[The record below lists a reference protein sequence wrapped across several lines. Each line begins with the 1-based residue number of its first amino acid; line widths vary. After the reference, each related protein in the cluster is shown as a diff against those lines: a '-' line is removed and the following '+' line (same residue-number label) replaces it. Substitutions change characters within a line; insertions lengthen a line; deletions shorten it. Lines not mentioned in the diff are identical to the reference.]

1 MPTAYKALISAA
13 LTVTMQGQALLNTLT
28 GIPAQAAGQTVAQ
41 YMAAEGIAQTAT
53 LSNGA
58 TIAYDVLASGSQA
71 TAAVSSGTT
80 AAQAAAAWS
89 GASSATGAA
98 SQVAVESIAPKVAM
112 QQAAGSSV
120 TVAGLLTMS
129 LPAWTAAVAPLL
141 GVGLGYGL
149 YETNPEFWEKVSR
162 KLLPFAYEDSSA
174 MPAYVDEDGQVYIDK
189 DAADALK
196 ELFEEEGVGGD
207 TESSPSQEQK
217 TYYGSSWENVT
228 LTTSGTAY
236 GEPSY
241 GTVNRLG
248 QVTSGSAVCV
258 QANPGGSS
266 IILWYSKT
274 PFTITYSNV
283 DKTTGVI
290 TPVATKSSTA
300 STIGR
305 TGETIYY
312 AQDGFPST
320 WGNNDIQ
327 VPSTSSVPTFDTSTI
342 GDIVLN
348 GSESGGEYP
357 EGTER
362 WGGDIVD
369 FDNLP
374 ISEVISNPTD
384 TAPRKSV
391 IPIQLPTNPT
401 KSNDPTEQ
409 PNPIAQTAPDVI
421 TKYIA
426 PYTAEQNPDYKAPYD
441 EERQKQIS
449 EDAPISWPVPDLT
462 PTKPIGGDPSQ
473 PLKPPVTTLPDIVPL
488 IPLSTGDSGSSPNPL
503 PDPPFSSTAGLI
515 TVYNPTATELISFAH
530 WLWVT
535 YADATIDKIW
545 NNPFDGII
553 GLHELYATPSVGSR
567 MYIRSGFLTSDTEA
581 NSVPDRYTEINCG
594 SAVIPEYYG
603 NYLDYSP
610 YSKAYIY
617 LPFIGIQEVSVDDI
631 VGHAVNITYRID
643 SYNGSCIALVTV
655 AKMGYSN
662 TIYQFNGNC
671 SVELPIA
678 GGSQASIKAGY
689 MMAAAQQQAA
699 AIAGNAAMKAGV
711 ASAIGNGVGSLLGGH
726 IGGAISG
733 AVSPIA
739 SGMATAKQQEAYANA
754 NALQS
759 VVTAKSSVQHSGS
772 FGASYGAM
780 GFKKPYI
787 IIQSPI
793 EVKVVNYNLEYGF
806 PAHKYVRVGD
816 CEGFLRV
823 REVHVESSTATDDEK
838 ALIEQMFKSGVYV

>member
-1 MPTAYKALISAA
+1 MTVAGKALISAA
-13 LTVTMQGQALLNTLT
+13 LAVSMQGQTLLNTLT

-41 YMAAEGIAQTAT
+41 YMATEGIAQTAT

-71 TAAVSSGTT
+71 AAAVSSGTT
-80 AAQAAAAWS
+80 AAEAAAAWS

-98 SQVAVESIAPKVAM
+98 SQVAVESIAPKVAIE
-112 QQAAGSSV
+112 QAASGTAV
-120 TVAGLLTMS
+120 TGGLLSMS
-129 LPAWTAAVAPLL
+129 LPAWTAAAAPLL
-141 GVGLGYGL
+141 GVAVGEGL
-149 YETNPEFWEKVSR
+149 YHLSPDFWDNLSR
-162 KLLPFAYEDSSA
+162 RLLPFAYKDSSV

-189 DAADALK
+189 EACDELK
-196 ELFEEEGVGGD
+196 RYFEETGVDPTKIVEGTRY
-207 TESSPSQEQK
+207 TEDGK
-217 TYYGSSWENVT
+217 TYNIIHAIRGQQV
-228 LTTSGTAY
+228 GTIHDGQDPIYFQNTDDAIVRY
-236 GEPSY
+236 YDEGFPYKALDISY
-241 GTVNRLG
+241 KN
-248 QVTSGSAVCV
+248 S
-258 QANPGGSS
+258 PGA
-266 IILWYSKT
+266 
-274 PFTITYSNV
+274 TYSSGFHPASIV
-283 DKTTGVI
+283 
-290 TPVATKSSTA
+290 PVSDGIRWSFETE
-300 STIGR
+300 GEDFQ
-305 TGETIYY
+305 TGEM
-312 AQDGFPST
+312 
-320 WGNNDIQ
+320 
-327 VPSTSSVPTFDTSTI
+327 
-342 GDIVLN
+342 
-348 GSESGGEYP
+348 P
-357 EGTER
+357 EGTSKWE
-362 WGGDIVD
+362 GTQIDY
-369 FDNLP
+369 DNLP
-374 ISEVISNPTD
+374 TSEVIGNPTD
-384 TAPRKSV
+384 TAPRKTV
-391 IPIQLPTNPT
+391 IPVQLPTDPKKSNNPT
-401 KSNDPTEQ
+401 EN
-409 PNPIAQTAPDVI
+409 PNPIAQTSPDVI
-421 TKYIA
+421 SKYIS
-426 PYTAEQNPDYKAPYD
+426 PYTQPQQNPDYKAPYD
-441 EERQKQIS
+441 EERRIQIS

-488 IPLSTGDSGSSPNPL
+488 IPLSTGDSDSSPNPL
-503 PDPPFSSTAGLI
+503 PDPPFSGTAGLI
-515 TVYNPTATELISFAH
+515 TVYNPTASELISFAH

-631 VGHAVNITYRID
+631 VGHAVNITYRVD

-772 FGASYGAM
+772 FGSSYGAM

-793 EVKVVNYNLEYGF
+793 QVKVTNYNLEYGF
-806 PAHKYVRVGD
+806 PAHKFVRVGD

-838 ALIEQMFKSGVYV
+838 ALIEQMLKSGVYVT

>member
-1 MPTAYKALISAA
+1 MTIAGKALISAA
-13 LTVTMQGQALLNTLT
+13 LTVTMQGQALLSTLT

-58 TIAYDVLASGSQA
+58 TIAYDVLAGGSQA
-71 TAAVSSGTT
+71 TAAVSTGTT
-80 AAQAAAAWS
+80 AAEAAAAWP

-98 SQVAVESIAPKVAM
+98 SQVAVETIAPKVAIE
-112 QQAAGSSV
+112 QAASGTAV
-120 TVAGLLTMS
+120 TGGLLSMS
-129 LPAWTAAVAPLL
+129 LPAWTAAAAPLL

-174 MPAYVDEDGQVYIDK
+174 MPAYVDKDGQVYLDK
-189 DAADALK
+189 DATEALK
-196 ELFEEEGVGGD
+196 ELFEEEGVGGNTGTVPAD
-207 TESSPSQEQK
+207 NPLEVTPFDFMGSYSGYAGPVAHNITTDGLTVIRISS
-217 TYYGSSWENVT
+217 
-228 LTTSGTAY
+228 TSGTLIYLTPQGTGNTYTYDGKTVYYQRADFAFGSNPEGWFQPAIGFTGWRQY
-236 GEPSY
+236 GSISTDDNGKIAWLMRY
-241 GTVNRLG
+241 GG
-248 QVTSGSAVCV
+248 
-258 QANPGGSS
+258 
-266 IILWYSKT
+266 Y
-274 PFTITYSNV
+274 
-283 DKTTGVI
+283 
-290 TPVATKSSTA
+290 PV
-300 STIGR
+300 
-305 TGETIYY
+305 GE
-312 AQDGFPST
+312 F
-320 WGNNDIQ
+320 
-327 VPSTSSVPTFDTSTI
+327 
-342 GDIVLN
+342 
-348 GSESGGEYP
+348 P
-357 EGTER
+357 EGTEK
-362 WGGDIVD
+362 WTGDIVD
-369 FDNLP
+369 LDDLP
-374 ISEVISNPTD
+374 VSEVIGNPQD
-384 TAPRKSV
+384 TAQRKAV
-391 IPIQLPTNPT
+391 IPVQLPTDPR
-401 KSNDPTEQ
+401 KSNDPTE
-409 PNPIAQTAPDVI
+409 NPDPTAQTGPDVI
-421 TKYIA
+421 TQYIS
-426 PYTAEQNPDYKAPYD
+426 PYTAQQNPDYKAPYD
-441 EERQKQIS
+441 EQRDIQIS

-462 PTKPIGGDPSQ
+462 PMKPIGGDPSK

-488 IPLSTGDSGSSPNPL
+488 IPLSTGDSGSSPTPL
-503 PDPPFSSTAGLI
+503 PDPPFSTTTGLI
-515 TVYNPTATELISFAH
+515 TVYNPTASELISFAH

-553 GLHELYATPSVGSR
+553 GLHELYATPSVGDR
-567 MYIRSGFLTSDTEA
+567 MYIRSGFLVSDTQA

-726 IGGAISG
+726 IGSAISG

-793 EVKVVNYNLEYGF
+793 EVKVMNYNLEYGF

-838 ALIEQMFKSGVYV
+838 ALIEQMLKSGVYVT

>member
-1 MPTAYKALISAA
+1 MTVAGKALISAA

-80 AAQAAAAWS
+80 AAEAAAAWS
-89 GASSATGAA
+89 GASSTTGAA
-98 SQVAVESIAPKVAM
+98 SQVAVESIAPKVAIE
-112 QQAAGSSV
+112 QAASGTAV
-120 TVAGLLTMS
+120 TGGLLTMS

-174 MPAYVDEDGQVYIDK
+174 MPAYTDKDGQVYVDK
-189 DAADALK
+189 EAADALK
-196 ELFEEEGVGGD
+196 ELFIEEGVPIY
-207 TESSPSQEQK
+207 SEQK
-217 TYYGSSWENVT
+217 STSEFFPNGVPFGDARIT
-228 LTTSGTAY
+228 ISGTEYYDVTGRNTAIDGNTGRY
-236 GEPSY
+236 HFLNSSKSSGQSFDVVDHYYDQGTGEWRTSTQTVPLNQNFTHNNETVYFGRIGPYNGISCSPAPYAEQNSDGRAAWTIEY
-241 GTVNRLG
+241 GT
-248 QVTSGSAVCV
+248 
-258 QANPGGSS
+258 P
-266 IILWYSKT
+266 
-274 PFTITYSNV
+274 
-283 DKTTGVI
+283 
-290 TPVATKSSTA
+290 
-300 STIGR
+300 
-305 TGETIYY
+305 
-312 AQDGFPST
+312 
-320 WGNNDIQ
+320 
-327 VPSTSSVPTFDTSTI
+327 VPT
-342 GDIVLN
+342 GD
-348 GSESGGEYP
+348 YP

-362 WGGDIVD
+362 WGGNRVD

-374 ISEVISNPTD
+374 ISKVVGSPDASSTRDI
-384 TAPRKSV
+384 
-391 IPIQLPTNPT
+391 IPVQLPTDPT
-401 KSNDPTEQ
+401 KSNDPTEN
-409 PNPIAQTAPDVI
+409 PNPIAQSGPDVI
-421 TKYIA
+421 TKYIS

-462 PTKPIGGDPSQ
+462 PTKPIGGDPST
-473 PLKPPVTTLPDIVPL
+473 PTKPPVTTLPDLVPL
-488 IPLSTGDSGSSPNPL
+488 IPLSTGDSDSSPTPL
-503 PDPPFSSTAGLI
+503 PAPPFSSTAGLI
-515 TVYNPTATELISFAH
+515 TVYNPTASELISFAH

-553 GLHELYATPSVGSR
+553 SLHELYATPSIGAR
-567 MYIRSGFLTSDTEA
+567 INIRSGFLVSDTVA

-631 VGHAVNITYRID
+631 VGHAVNITYRVD
-643 SYNGSCIALVTV
+643 SYNGSCIALITV
-655 AKMGYSN
+655 AKMGYEN

-739 SGMATAKQQEAYANA
+739 SGWAQSKQQEAYANA

-793 EVKVVNYNLEYGF
+793 QVKVMNYNLEYGF

-838 ALIEQMFKSGVYV
+838 ALIEQMLKSGVYVT

>member
-1 MPTAYKALISAA
+1 MTVAGKALISAA
-13 LTVTMQGQALLNTLT
+13 LAVSMQGQTLLNTLT
-28 GIPAQAAGQTVAQ
+28 GIPAQAAGQSVAQ

-80 AAQAAAAWS
+80 AAEAAAAWT

-98 SQVAVESIAPKVAM
+98 SQVAVESIAPQVAV
-112 QQAAGSSV
+112 QQAGASSV
-120 TVAGLLTMS
+120 TVGGLLTMS

-149 YETNPEFWEKVSR
+149 YESNPQFWEKVSR
-162 KLLPFAYEDSSA
+162 KLLPFAYEGTAA
-174 MPAYVDEDGQVYIDK
+174 MPAYTDKDGQVYVDK

-196 ELFEEEGVGGD
+196 ELFDEEGIGPTSGERQAPEGETFVEPVYLHPVSVGDIIIGD
-207 TESSPSQEQK
+207 NEVLELTSTSPVYV
-217 TYYGSSWENVT
+217 TYYKDGSVFRRCFVSANPFSIHVRGSAEQSGSSRT
-228 LTTSGTAY
+228 YHGYSGYITSGI
-236 GEPSY
+236 
-241 GTVNRLG
+241 
-248 QVTSGSAVCV
+248 
-258 QANPGGSS
+258 SS
-266 IILWYSKT
+266 
-274 PFTITYSNV
+274 TITPPYAVS
-283 DKTTGVI
+283 
-290 TPVATKSSTA
+290 AEQTA
-300 STIGR
+300 DYRDVTIL
-305 TGETIYY
+305 
-312 AQDGFPST
+312 A
-320 WGNNDIQ
+320 
-327 VPSTSSVPTFDTSTI
+327 
-342 GDIVLN
+342 LN
-348 GSESGGEYP
+348 GSPTGGMYP
-357 EGTER
+357 EGTSE
-362 WGGDIVD
+362 WTGNTVD
-369 FDNLP
+369 FENLP
-374 ISEVISNPTD
+374 TSEVISNPTD
-384 TAPRKSV
+384 TAPRKTV
-391 IPIQLPTNPT
+391 IPVQMPTNPE
-401 KSNDPTEQ
+401 KSNDPAEN

-426 PYTAEQNPDYKAPYD
+426 PYTADQNPDYKAPYD
-441 EERQKQIS
+441 EERQIQLS

-462 PTKPIGGDPSQ
+462 PTKPIGGDPSR
-473 PLKPPVTTLPDIVPL
+473 PIKPPVTTLPDIVPL
-488 IPLSTGDSGSSPNPL
+488 IPLSTGDSGSSPAPL

-515 TVYNPTATELISFAH
+515 TVYNPTASELISFAH

-553 GLHELYATPSVGSR
+553 GLHELYATPSIGSR

-711 ASAIGNGVGSLLGGH
+711 ASAIGNGVGSLLSGR

-838 ALIEQMFKSGVYV
+838 ALIEQMLKSGVYVT

>member
-1 MPTAYKALISAA
+1 MSIAGKALISAA

-80 AAQAAAAWS
+80 AAEAAAAWS

-98 SQVAVESIAPKVAM
+98 SQVAVESIAPKVAIE
-112 QQAAGSSV
+112 QAASGTAV
-120 TVAGLLTMS
+120 TGGLLTMS

-141 GVGLGYGL
+141 GVALGDGL
-149 YETNPEFWEKVSR
+149 YRMNPQFWEKVSR
-162 KLLPFAYEDSSA
+162 KLLPFAYKDSSA
-174 MPAYVDEDGQVYIDK
+174 MPAYTDKDGQVYVDK

-196 ELFEEEGVGGD
+196 ELFDEEGIAPEDPTKPWVNPEGVIGTYYFNPVSAGMHPAGGGYITQIVGSPLALTFGN
-207 TESSPSQEQK
+207 TQYIVSPVQNSSATWARNEQGEYPLTLTANNPFTYQGETVYYSSPVTSPSNYFDSIPSTGTLEDALK
-217 TYYGSSWENVT
+217 TLIG
-228 LTTSGTAY
+228 
-236 GEPSY
+236 GEP
-241 GTVNRLG
+241 
-248 QVTSGSAVCV
+248 Q
-258 QANPGGSS
+258 
-266 IILWYSKT
+266 
-274 PFTITYSNV
+274 
-283 DKTTGVI
+283 
-290 TPVATKSSTA
+290 
-300 STIGR
+300 
-305 TGETIYY
+305 
-312 AQDGFPST
+312 
-320 WGNNDIQ
+320 
-327 VPSTSSVPTFDTSTI
+327 
-342 GDIVLN
+342 
-348 GSESGGEYP
+348 GGEFP
-357 EGTER
+357 EGTEEWR
-362 WGGDIVD
+362 GDRID
-369 FDNLP
+369 FPNLP
-374 ISEVISNPTD
+374 ISKVISNPTD
-384 TAPRKSV
+384 TAPRKDV
-391 IPIQLPTNPT
+391 IPVQLPTNPS
-401 KSNDPTEQ
+401 KSNDPTEN
-409 PNPIAQTAPDVI
+409 PNPIAQSGPTII
-421 TKYIA
+421 TKYIS
-426 PYTAEQNPDYKAPYD
+426 PYTQEQNPDYKAPYD
-441 EERQKQIS
+441 EERKIQIS

-488 IPLSTGDSGSSPNPL
+488 IPLSTGDSDSSPNPL

-515 TVYNPTATELISFAH
+515 TVYNPTASELISFAH

-553 GLHELYATPSVGSR
+553 GLHELYTTPSIGTR
-567 MYIRSGFLTSDTEA
+567 MNIRSGFLVSDTVA

-631 VGHAVNITYRID
+631 VGHAVNITYRVD
-643 SYNGSCIALVTV
+643 SYNGSCIAIVTV

-793 EVKVVNYNLEYGF
+793 QVKVTNYNLEYGF

-838 ALIEQMFKSGVYV
+838 ALIEQMLKSGVYVT

>member
-1 MPTAYKALISAA
+1 MTIAGKALISAA

-98 SQVAVESIAPKVAM
+98 SQVAVESIAPKVAIE
-112 QQAAGSSV
+112 QAASGTAV
-120 TVAGLLTMS
+120 TGGLLSVS
-129 LPAWTAAVAPLL
+129 LPAWTAAAAPLL
-141 GVGLGYGL
+141 GVALGYGL
-149 YETNPEFWEKVSR
+149 YETNPQFWEKVSR

-174 MPAYVDEDGQVYIDK
+174 MPAYVDNTGQIYIDK
-189 DAADALK
+189 EAVDALK
-196 ELFEEEGVGGD
+196 ELFEEEGI
-207 TESSPSQEQK
+207 
-217 TYYGSSWENVT
+217 
-228 LTTSGTAY
+228 
-236 GEPSY
+236 
-241 GTVNRLG
+241 
-248 QVTSGSAVCV
+248 
-258 QANPGGSS
+258 GGSS
-266 IILWYSKT
+266 EASYQGDTLSFGSGG
-274 PFTITYSNV
+274 FTQTSPGSQWFVTGIDYFTSNGNSSPTIFSRTNRFTYTVGTVTQTIPVTQYGGGSTYI
-283 DKTTGVI
+283 DGV
-290 TPVATKSSTA
+290 
-300 STIGR
+300 G
-305 TGETIYY
+305 TIY
-312 AQDGFPST
+312 
-320 WGNNDIQ
+320 WGQTPYDWPADQN
-327 VPSTSSVPTFDTSTI
+327 PGPTPPYSSARQAEIIYKGSHTG
-342 GDIVLN
+342 GDF
-348 GSESGGEYP
+348 P

-362 WGGDIVD
+362 WEGDNVNVD
-369 FDNLP
+369 TLP
-374 ISEVISNPTD
+374 TSEVIGDPQDSTRIPIIPVQLPTD
-384 TAPRKSV
+384 PRKSN
-391 IPIQLPTNPT
+391 NPT
-401 KSNDPTEQ
+401 ENPS
-409 PNPIAQTAPDVI
+409 PIAQTAPDVI

-426 PYTAEQNPDYKAPYD
+426 PYTSEQNPDYKAPFD

-503 PDPPFSSTAGLI
+503 PEPPFSSTAGLI
-515 TVYNPTATELISFAH
+515 TVYNPTASELISFAH

-553 GLHELYATPSVGSR
+553 GLHELYATPSIGTR
-567 MYIRSGFLTSDTEA
+567 MNIRSGFLVSDTVA

-631 VGHAVNITYRID
+631 VGHAVNITYRVD

-655 AKMGYSN
+655 AKMGYNN

-793 EVKVVNYNLEYGF
+793 QVKVVNYNLEYGF

-838 ALIEQMFKSGVYV
+838 ALIEQMLKSGVYVT

>member
-1 MPTAYKALISAA
+1 MTIAGKALISAV

-89 GASSATGAA
+89 GATSATGAA
-98 SQVAVESIAPKVAM
+98 SQVAVESIAPKVAIE
-112 QQAAGSSV
+112 QAASGTAV
-120 TVAGLLTMS
+120 TGGLLTMS

-149 YETNPEFWEKVSR
+149 YETNPEFWDKVSR

-174 MPAYVDEDGQVYIDK
+174 MPAYVDKDGQVYIDK

-196 ELFEEEGVGGD
+196 ELFDEEGIGPSSEGTVYIDGYGDMPVLKVVENDYYIYTVDSGICFVPSSPHSDGWTIVGNTPDLRITQVRKLDGTITTYAPSSIGTQTISGDSRIAYNGNGTGIVNGPQTPADLPDYRIWKTVYGDIQWGGD
-207 TESSPSQEQK
+207 
-217 TYYGSSWENVT
+217 
-228 LTTSGTAY
+228 
-236 GEPSY
+236 
-241 GTVNRLG
+241 
-248 QVTSGSAVCV
+248 
-258 QANPGGSS
+258 
-266 IILWYSKT
+266 
-274 PFTITYSNV
+274 
-283 DKTTGVI
+283 
-290 TPVATKSSTA
+290 
-300 STIGR
+300 
-305 TGETIYY
+305 
-312 AQDGFPST
+312 
-320 WGNNDIQ
+320 
-327 VPSTSSVPTFDTSTI
+327 
-342 GDIVLN
+342 
-348 GSESGGEYP
+348 YP
-357 EGTER
+357 EGTAE
-362 WGGDIVD
+362 WNGDRID
-369 FDNLP
+369 FPALP
-374 ISEVISNPTD
+374 ISKVIGSPDD
-384 TAPRKSV
+384 TAPRKSI
-391 IPIQLPTNPT
+391 IPVQLPTNPE
-401 KSNDPTEQ
+401 KSNDPSEN
-409 PNPIAQTAPDVI
+409 PNPIAVSGPTII
-421 TKYIA
+421 TKYIS

-462 PTKPIGGDPSQ
+462 PTKPIGGDPST
-473 PLKPPVTTLPDIVPL
+473 PTKPPVTTLPDLVPL
-488 IPLSTGDSGSSPNPL
+488 IPLSTGDSDSSPTPL
-503 PDPPFSSTAGLI
+503 PAPPFSSTAGLI
-515 TVYNPTATELISFAH
+515 TVYNPTASELISFAH

-553 GLHELYATPSVGSR
+553 SLHELYATPSVGAR
-567 MYIRSGFLTSDTEA
+567 INIRSGFLVSDTVA

-631 VGHAVNITYRID
+631 VGHAVNITYRVD
-643 SYNGSCIALVTV
+643 SYNGSCIALITV
-655 AKMGYSN
+655 AKMGYEN

-711 ASAIGNGVGSLLGGH
+711 ASAIGNGVGSLLGGR

-793 EVKVVNYNLEYGF
+793 EVKVMNYNLEYGF

-838 ALIEQMFKSGVYV
+838 ALIEQMLKSGVYV

>member
-1 MPTAYKALISAA
+1 MTIAGKALISAA
-13 LTVTMQGQALLNTLT
+13 LTVSMQGQALLNTLT
-28 GIPAQAAGQTVAQ
+28 SIPAQAAGQTVAQ

-58 TIAYDVLASGSQA
+58 TIAYDVLAGGSQA

-98 SQVAVESIAPKVAM
+98 SQVAVESIAPQVAM
-112 QQAAGSSV
+112 QQAGASSV
-120 TVAGLLTMS
+120 TVGGLLTMS

-141 GVGLGYGL
+141 GVGLGYEL
-149 YETNPEFWEKVSR
+149 YKSNPEFWEKVSR
-162 KLLPFAYEDSSA
+162 KLLPFAYTDSSA
-174 MPAYVDEDGQVYIDK
+174 MPAYVDEDGQVYVDK
-189 DAADALK
+189 DAADSLK
-196 ELFEEEGVGGD
+196 ELFDEEGISPGEIHFPDDGSGGAIGNFERTSIQHGGNIYNNVLASTLPNSD
-207 TESSPSQEQK
+207 IALAADHSFPYASSYTK
-217 TYYGSSWENVT
+217 N
-228 LTTSGTAY
+228 
-236 GEPSY
+236 
-241 GTVNRLG
+241 
-248 QVTSGSAVCV
+248 
-258 QANPGGSS
+258 
-266 IILWYSKT
+266 
-274 PFTITYSNV
+274 
-283 DKTTGVI
+283 DKTVYWNVYGWPDVI
-290 TPVATKSSTA
+290 IG
-300 STIGR
+300 STISNFDRDVAWNAVYGD
-305 TGETIYY
+305 Y
-312 AQDGFPST
+312 PSA
-320 WGNNDIQ
+320 
-327 VPSTSSVPTFDTSTI
+327 S
-342 GDIVLN
+342 L
-348 GSESGGEYP
+348 P
-357 EGTER
+357 EGTEE
-362 WGGDIVD
+362 WTGDAVD
-369 FDNLP
+369 FENLP

-391 IPIQLPTNPT
+391 IPVQMPTNPDR
-401 KSNDPTEQ
+401 SNDPAVN
-409 PNPIAQTAPDVI
+409 PNPIAQTSPNVI
-421 TKYIA
+421 SKYIA

-441 EERQKQIS
+441 EERRIQIS
-449 EDAPISWPVPDLT
+449 EDAPISWPIPDLN
-462 PTKPIGGDPSQ
+462 PAKPIGGDPSQ

-515 TVYNPTATELISFAH
+515 TVYNPTASELISFAH

-567 MYIRSGFLTSDTEA
+567 MYIRSGFLTSNTEA

-643 SYNGSCIALVTV
+643 SYNGSCVALVTV

-711 ASAIGNGVGSLLGGH
+711 ASAIGNGVGSLLSGR

-793 EVKVVNYNLEYGF
+793 EVKVMNYNLEYGF

-838 ALIEQMFKSGVYV
+838 ALIEQMLKSGVYV

>member
-1 MPTAYKALISAA
+1 MTIAGKALISAA

-58 TIAYDVLASGSQA
+58 TIAYDVLAGGSQA

-98 SQVAVESIAPKVAM
+98 SQVAVESIAPQVAM

-120 TVAGLLTMS
+120 TVGGLLTMS

-141 GVGLGYGL
+141 GVAIGDGL
-149 YETNPEFWEKVSR
+149 YNLNPNFWERVSR
-162 KLLPFAYEDSSA
+162 KLLPFAYKDSSA
-174 MPAYVDEDGQVYIDK
+174 MPAYVDKDGQVYVDK

-196 ELFEEEGVGGD
+196 EVVDDIKPEEYDVEGIEVPGG
-207 TESSPSQEQK
+207 
-217 TYYGSSWENVT
+217 
-228 LTTSGTAY
+228 GTI
-236 GEPSY
+236 Y
-241 GTVNRLG
+241 GTIF
-248 QVTSGSAVCV
+248 SAPHVHNGETYGRGATFFGWV
-258 QANPGGSS
+258 RSYKGIAFSLSNFPGASYDS
-266 IILWYSKT
+266 RNNFYYTEYPYPAHLTDPTFY
-274 PFTITYSNV
+274 
-283 DKTTGVI
+283 TTGDLYKAI
-290 TPVATKSSTA
+290 ATILGTVEP
-300 STIGR
+300 I
-305 TGETIYY
+305 
-312 AQDGFPST
+312 
-320 WGNNDIQ
+320 
-327 VPSTSSVPTFDTSTI
+327 
-342 GDIVLN
+342 
-348 GSESGGEYP
+348 EYP
-357 EGTER
+357 EGTSE
-362 WGGDIVD
+362 WTGDRID
-369 FDNLP
+369 YPNLP
-374 ISEVISNPTD
+374 ISEIISNPTD
-384 TAPRKSV
+384 AAPRKNV
-391 IPIQLPTNPT
+391 IPVQLPTNPR
-401 KSNDPTEQ
+401 KSNNPAEQ
-409 PNPIAQTAPDVI
+409 PNPTAQSGPEVI

-441 EERQKQIS
+441 EERRIQIS

-462 PTKPIGGDPSQ
+462 PTKPIGGNPSD

-488 IPLSTGDSGSSPNPL
+488 IPLSTGDSDSSPTPL

-515 TVYNPTATELISFAH
+515 TVYNPTASELISFAH

-553 GLHELYATPSVGSR
+553 GLHELYATPSIGQR
-567 MYIRSGFLTSDTEA
+567 MYIRSGFLASNTEA

-631 VGHAVNITYRID
+631 VGHAVNITYRVD

-699 AIAGNAAMKAGV
+699 AIAGNAAIKAGV
-711 ASAIGNGVGSLLGGH
+711 ASAIGNGVGSLLGGR

-793 EVKVVNYNLEYGF
+793 QVKVVNYNLEYGF

-838 ALIEQMFKSGVYV
+838 ALIEQMLKSGVYV

>member
-1 MPTAYKALISAA
+1 MTVAGKALISAA
-13 LTVTMQGQALLNTLT
+13 LAVSMQGQTLLNTLT
-28 GIPAQAAGQTVAQ
+28 GIPAQAAGQTVAE

-80 AAQAAAAWS
+80 AAEAAAAWS
-89 GASSATGAA
+89 GASTATGAA
-98 SQVAVESIAPKVAM
+98 SQVAVESIAPQVAM
-112 QQAAGSSV
+112 QQAGAGSV
-120 TVAGLLTMS
+120 TVGGLLTMS

-149 YETNPEFWEKVSR
+149 YETNPQFWEKVSR
-162 KLLPFAYEDSSA
+162 KLLPFAYEGTAA
-174 MPAYVDEDGQVYIDK
+174 MPAYTDEDGQVYVDK

-196 ELFEEEGVGGD
+196 ELFEEEGIGPTSGERQPPEGETFNEPVYLHPISVGDVIIGD
-207 TESSPSQEQK
+207 KTVAELSSTS
-217 TYYGSSWENVT
+217 TVYVVYYKIGYQFSRYFVSTDPFTIRVSGENTQNSSSRSYHGYSGY
-228 LTTSGTAY
+228 TTSGYT
-236 GEPSY
+236 S
-241 GTVNRLG
+241 GTVPPRA
-248 QVTSGSAVCV
+248 VSAE
-258 QANPGGSS
+258 QDIDERDAS
-266 IILWYSKT
+266 IL
-274 PFTITYSNV
+274 
-283 DKTTGVI
+283 
-290 TPVATKSSTA
+290 A
-300 STIGR
+300 
-305 TGETIYY
+305 
-312 AQDGFPST
+312 
-320 WGNNDIQ
+320 
-327 VPSTSSVPTFDTSTI
+327 
-342 GDIVLN
+342 LN
-348 GSESGGEYP
+348 GSPSGGEFP
-357 EGTER
+357 EGTEEWR
-362 WGGDIVD
+362 GDRVD

-384 TAPRKSV
+384 TAPRKGV
-391 IPIQLPTNPT
+391 IPIQLPTDPR
-401 KSNDPTEQ
+401 KSNDPTEN

-421 TKYIA
+421 SKYVS
-426 PYTAEQNPDYKAPYD
+426 PYTAEQNPDYRAPYD
-441 EERQKQIS
+441 EERQIQIS
-449 EDAPISWPVPDLT
+449 EDAPISWPIPDLT

-488 IPLSTGDSGSSPNPL
+488 IPLSTGDSGSSPSPL
-503 PDPPFSSTAGLI
+503 PEPPFSSTAGLI
-515 TVYNPTATELISFAH
+515 TVYNPTASELISFAH

-553 GLHELYATPSVGSR
+553 GLHELYATPSIGTR
-567 MYIRSGFLTSDTEA
+567 MNIRSGFLVSDTVA

-631 VGHAVNITYRID
+631 VGHAVNITYRVD

-655 AKMGYSN
+655 AKMGYNN

-793 EVKVVNYNLEYGF
+793 QVKVMNYNLEYGF

-838 ALIEQMFKSGVYV
+838 ALIEQMLKSGVYVT

>member
-1 MPTAYKALISAA
+1 MPIAYKALVSAA
-13 LTVTMQGQALLNTLT
+13 LTVTMQGQALLNTLS

-98 SQVAVESIAPKVAM
+98 SQVAVESIAPQVAM

-120 TVAGLLTMS
+120 TIGGLLTMS

-189 DAADALK
+189 DAADAFK
-196 ELFEEEGVGGD
+196 ELLDEEGVGPGAVHFPD
-207 TESSPSQEQK
+207 D
-217 TYYGSSWENVT
+217 GSGGATGSMV
-228 LTTSGTAY
+228 
-236 GEPSY
+236 SY
-241 GTVNRLG
+241 TGRI
-248 QVTSGSAVCV
+248 GSATYNGVL
-258 QANPGGSS
+258 AARLPGNWIAVASTTQQGYLIS
-266 IILWYSKT
+266 YTKNNKT
-274 PFTITYSNV
+274 VYWNAFLQP
-283 DKTTGVI
+283 D
-290 TPVATKSSTA
+290 TPVYDEIS
-300 STIGR
+300 
-305 TGETIYY
+305 
-312 AQDGFPST
+312 
-320 WGNNDIQ
+320 N
-327 VPSTSSVPTFDTSTI
+327 FDADVAWNAVY
-342 GDIVLN
+342 GDYPH
-348 GSESGGEYP
+348 GYFP
-357 EGTER
+357 EGTEE
-362 WGGDIVD
+362 WTGDRID
-369 FDNLP
+369 YPNLP

-384 TAPRKSV
+384 TAPRKNV
-391 IPIQLPTNPT
+391 IPIQLPTDPR
-401 KSNDPTEQ
+401 KSNDPAEH
-409 PNPIAQTAPDVI
+409 PNPIAQSGPDVI
-421 TKYIA
+421 TKYIS

-449 EDAPISWPVPDLT
+449 EDAPISWPVPDLA
-462 PTKPIGGDPSQ
+462 PTKPIGGDPST
-473 PLKPPVTTLPDIVPL
+473 PTKPPVTTLPDLVPL
-488 IPLSTGDSGSSPNPL
+488 IPLSTGDSDSSPTPL
-503 PDPPFSSTAGLI
+503 PDPPFSSTDGLI
-515 TVYNPTATELISFAH
+515 TVYNPTASELISFAH

-553 GLHELYATPSVGSR
+553 SLHELYATPSIGAR
-567 MYIRSGFLTSDTEA
+567 INIRSGFLVSDTVA

-631 VGHAVNITYRID
+631 VGHAVNITYRVD
-643 SYNGSCIALVTV
+643 SYNGSCIALITV
-655 AKMGYSN
+655 AKMGYEN

-739 SGMATAKQQEAYANA
+739 SGMAQAKQQEAYANA

-793 EVKVVNYNLEYGF
+793 QVKVMNYNLEYGF

-838 ALIEQMFKSGVYV
+838 ALIEQMLKSGVYV

>member
-1 MPTAYKALISAA
+1 MTIAGKALISAA

-58 TIAYDVLASGSQA
+58 TIAYDVLAGGSQA

-89 GASSATGAA
+89 GATSATGAA
-98 SQVAVESIAPKVAM
+98 SQVAVESIAPKVAV
-112 QQAAGSSV
+112 QQAGASSL
-120 TVAGLLTMS
+120 TVGGLLTMS

-141 GVGLGYGL
+141 GVALGDGL
-149 YETNPEFWEKVSR
+149 YRMNPQFWEKVSR
-162 KLLPFAYEDSSA
+162 KLLPFAYKDSSA
-174 MPAYVDEDGQVYIDK
+174 MPAYTDKDGQVYVDK
-189 DAADALK
+189 DAAEALK
-196 ELFEEEGVGGD
+196 ELFQEEGVDPSAAFNYDTYPDGTSIAHVTQGQTIGSYKNGPVVTPIIASQTGDLIVTQDTGGMTFHYRTGD
-207 TESSPSQEQK
+207 YTYSWGLEPISFIPVSPNIEWNPS
-217 TYYGSSWENVT
+217 
-228 LTTSGTAY
+228 
-236 GEPSY
+236 GEPEHEEHGLPDGLNKWD
-241 GTVNRLG
+241 GT
-248 QVTSGSAVCV
+248 S
-258 QANPGGSS
+258 
-266 IILWYSKT
+266 
-274 PFTITYSNV
+274 
-283 DKTTGVI
+283 
-290 TPVATKSSTA
+290 
-300 STIGR
+300 
-305 TGETIYY
+305 
-312 AQDGFPST
+312 
-320 WGNNDIQ
+320 
-327 VPSTSSVPTFDTSTI
+327 
-342 GDIVLN
+342 
-348 GSESGGEYP
+348 
-357 EGTER
+357 
-362 WGGDIVD
+362 VD

-374 ISEVISNPTD
+374 TSEIIGNSSD

-391 IPIQLPTNPT
+391 IPVQLPTNPNR
-401 KSNDPTEQ
+401 SNDPTEN
-409 PNPIAQTAPDVI
+409 PNPIAQSGPTII
-421 TKYIA
+421 TKYIS
-426 PYTAEQNPDYKAPYD
+426 PYTQEQNPDYKAPYD
-441 EERQKQIS
+441 EDRKIQIS
-449 EDAPISWPVPDLT
+449 EDAPISWPIPDLN
-462 PTKPIGGDPSQ
+462 PTKPIGGNPST
-473 PLKPPVTTLPDIVPL
+473 PTKPPVTTLPDLVPL
-488 IPLSTGDSGSSPNPL
+488 IPLSTGDSDSSPTPL
-503 PDPPFSSTAGLI
+503 PAPPFSSTAGLI
-515 TVYNPTATELISFAH
+515 TVYNPTASELISFAH

-553 GLHELYATPSVGSR
+553 SLHELYATPSIGAR
-567 MYIRSGFLTSDTEA
+567 INIRSGFLVSDTVA

-631 VGHAVNITYRID
+631 VGHAVNITYRVD
-643 SYNGSCIALVTV
+643 SYNGSCIALITV
-655 AKMGYSN
+655 AKMGYEN

-739 SGMATAKQQEAYANA
+739 SGMAQAKQQEAYANA

-793 EVKVVNYNLEYGF
+793 QVKVVNYNLEYGF

-838 ALIEQMFKSGVYV
+838 ALIEQMLKSGVYV

>member
-1 MPTAYKALISAA
+1 MTIAGKALISAA

-28 GIPAQAAGQTVAQ
+28 GIPAQAATQTVAE

-58 TIAYDVLASGSQA
+58 TIAYDVMAGGSQA
-71 TAAVSSGTT
+71 AAAVSSGTT
-80 AAQAAAAWS
+80 AAEAAAAWS

-112 QQAAGSSV
+112 QQAAGSAV
-120 TVAGLLTMS
+120 TTGGLLTMS

-149 YETNPEFWEKVSR
+149 YETNPQFWEKVSR
-162 KLLPFAYEDSSA
+162 KLLPFAWKDSTA
-174 MPAYVDEDGQVYIDK
+174 MPAYVDKDGQVYIGK

-196 ELFEEEGVGGD
+196 ELFEDEGIGGG
-207 TESSPSQEQK
+207 TEHSETSEMESYYSYDMPAIPSFGSGVRWQDEYYNYDVQSSGATLAGYK
-217 TYYGSSWENVT
+217 YFGGGVWHDIVT
-228 LTTSGTAY
+228 FF
-236 GEPSY
+236 
-241 GTVNRLG
+241 
-248 QVTSGSAVCV
+248 
-258 QANPGGSS
+258 
-266 IILWYSKT
+266 SKT
-274 PFTITYSNV
+274 PFTLTWHSWNDHY
-283 DKTTGVI
+283 DHTGIIQSVGPTSI
-290 TPVATKSSTA
+290 PRTA
-300 STIGR
+300 
-305 TGETIYY
+305 EQYHYY
-312 AQDGFPST
+312 NLSQLPDGFFPLPVVD
-320 WGNNDIQ
+320 GDRIAPGQ
-327 VPSTSSVPTFDTSTI
+327 PA
-342 GDIVLN
+342 DIVLN
-348 GSESGGEYP
+348 GTPSGGVYP

-362 WGGDIVD
+362 WGGDRVD
-369 FDNLP
+369 FDHLP
-374 ISEVISNPTD
+374 ISEIISNPTD

-391 IPIQLPTNPT
+391 IPVQLPTNPT
-401 KSNDPTEQ
+401 KSNDPSEN
-409 PNPIAQTAPDVI
+409 PNPIAQSGPTII
-421 TKYIA
+421 TKYIS
-426 PYTAEQNPDYKAPYD
+426 PYTEEQNPDYKAPYD

-488 IPLSTGDSGSSPNPL
+488 IPLSTGDSGSSPAPL

-515 TVYNPTATELISFAH
+515 TVYNPTASELISFAH

-553 GLHELYATPSVGSR
+553 GLHELYATPSIGTR
-567 MYIRSGFLTSDTEA
+567 MNIRSGFLVSDTVA

-631 VGHAVNITYRID
+631 VGHAVNITYRVD

-739 SGMATAKQQEAYANA
+739 SGKATAAQQEAYANA

-793 EVKVVNYNLEYGF
+793 EKKVVNYNLEYGF

-838 ALIEQMFKSGVYV
+838 ALIEQMLKSGVYV

>member
-1 MPTAYKALISAA
+1 MTVAGKALISAA

-98 SQVAVESIAPKVAM
+98 SQAAVESIAPQVAM

-120 TVAGLLTMS
+120 TVGGLLTMS

-162 KLLPFAYEDSSA
+162 KLLPFAYDDSSA
-174 MPAYVDEDGQVYIDK
+174 MPAYTDKDGQVYVDK

-196 ELFEEEGVGGD
+196 ELFDEEGIGTGYP
-207 TESSPSQEQK
+207 SPSEI
-217 TYYGSSWENVT
+217 E
-228 LTTSGTAY
+228 SGTY
-236 GEPSY
+236 TE
-241 GTVNRLG
+241 
-248 QVTSGSAVCV
+248 
-258 QANPGGSS
+258 GGS
-266 IILWYSKT
+266 ILTVVDSLDWADSSELARARSVGNV
-274 PFTITYSNV
+274 PGAVAWNV
-283 DKTTGVI
+283 D
-290 TPVATKSSTA
+290 
-300 STIGR
+300 
-305 TGETIYY
+305 
-312 AQDGFPST
+312 
-320 WGNNDIQ
+320 N
-327 VPSTSSVPTFDTSTI
+327 
-342 GDIVLN
+342 LN
-348 GSESGGEYP
+348 GSVSVGEVTVYQDGSARTIGKFLQTRRLSDGLHVDRNWVDGTAGYAAQGTHIDVTGRPGTYFP
-357 EGTER
+357 EGTEQWR
-362 WGGDIVD
+362 GDRVD

-374 ISEVISNPTD
+374 ISEIISNPTD
-384 TAPRKSV
+384 TAPRKGV
-391 IPIQLPTNPT
+391 IPIQLPTDPR
-401 KSNDPTEQ
+401 KSNDPTEN
-409 PNPIAQTAPDVI
+409 PNPIAQSGPDVI

-426 PYTAEQNPDYKAPYD
+426 PYTTEQNPDYKAPYD

-449 EDAPISWPVPDLT
+449 EDAPIIWPVPDLT
-462 PTKPIGGDPSQ
+462 PTKPIGGNPSQ

-488 IPLSTGDSGSSPNPL
+488 IPLSTGDSGSSPAPI

-553 GLHELYATPSVGSR
+553 GLHELYATPSIGTR
-567 MYIRSGFLTSDTEA
+567 MNIRSGFLVSDTVA

-631 VGHAVNITYRID
+631 VGHAVNITYRVD

-655 AKMGYSN
+655 AKKGYSN

-793 EVKVVNYNLEYGF
+793 QVKVVNYNLEYGF

-838 ALIEQMFKSGVYV
+838 ALIEQMLKSGVYV

>member
-1 MPTAYKALISAA
+1 MTVAGKALISAA
-13 LTVTMQGQALLNTLT
+13 LTVAMQGQSLVTTLS

-58 TIAYDVLASGSQA
+58 TIAYDVLASGSQT
-71 TAAVSSGTT
+71 TAAVTSGTT
-80 AAQAAAAWS
+80 AAEAAAAWS
-89 GASSATGAA
+89 GATTATGAA
-98 SQVAVESIAPKVAM
+98 GQAAVESIAPKVAIE
-112 QQAAGSSV
+112 QAASGTAV
-120 TVAGLLTMS
+120 TGGLLSMS

-141 GVGLGYGL
+141 GVAVGEGL
-149 YETNPEFWEKVSR
+149 YHLSPDFWDNLSR
-162 KLLPFAYEDSSA
+162 RLLPFAYKDSSV
-174 MPAYVDEDGQVYIDK
+174 MPAYVDEDGQVYVDK
-189 DAADALK
+189 EACDELK
-196 ELFEEEGVGGD
+196 RYFEETGVDPTKIIEGTRYTVGD
-207 TESSPSQEQK
+207 N
-217 TYYGSSWENVT
+217 TYNILHVIRGQQI
-228 LTTSGTAY
+228 GTIEDGRTPIYFQHTDDAIV
-236 GEPSY
+236 SY
-241 GTVNRLG
+241 YDEG
-248 QVTSGSAVCV
+248 QPYKA
-258 QANPGGSS
+258 
-266 IILWYSKT
+266 LD
-274 PFTITYSNV
+274 ITYKNS
-283 DKTTGVI
+283 
-290 TPVATKSSTA
+290 P
-300 STIGR
+300 
-305 TGETIYY
+305 
-312 AQDGFPST
+312 
-320 WGNNDIQ
+320 GN
-327 VPSTSSVPTFDTSTI
+327 TY
-342 GDIVLN
+342 
-348 GSESGGEYP
+348 SGGFHPVSIVPVSDGVRWSFET
-357 EGTER
+357 EGEDFETGNLPDGTSK
-362 WGGDIVD
+362 WNGTQVD
-369 FDNLP
+369 YDNLP
-374 ISEVISNPTD
+374 TSEVIADPTD
-384 TAPRKSV
+384 TAPRKTV
-391 IPIQLPTNPT
+391 IPVQLPTDPK
-401 KSNDPTEQ
+401 KSNDPTEN

-421 TKYIA
+421 SKYIS
-426 PYTAEQNPDYKAPYD
+426 PYTQTQQNPDYKAPYD
-441 EERQKQIS
+441 EERRIQIS

-488 IPLSTGDSGSSPNPL
+488 IPLSTGDSGSSPAPI

-515 TVYNPTATELISFAH
+515 TVYNPTASELISFAH

-631 VGHAVNITYRID
+631 VGHAVNITYRVD

-726 IGGAISG
+726 VGGAISG

-739 SGMATAKQQEAYANA
+739 SGMAQAKQQEAYANA

-793 EVKVVNYNLEYGF
+793 QVKVVNYNLEYGF

-838 ALIEQMFKSGVYV
+838 ALIEQMLKSGVYVT

>member
-1 MPTAYKALISAA
+1 MTIAGKALISAA

-80 AAQAAAAWS
+80 AAEAAAAWS

-98 SQVAVESIAPKVAM
+98 SQVAVESIAPQVAM

-120 TVAGLLTMS
+120 TVGGLLTMS

-141 GVGLGYGL
+141 GVALGDGL
-149 YETNPEFWEKVSR
+149 YRMNPDFWEKVSR
-162 KLLPFAYEDSSA
+162 KLLPFAYKDSSA
-174 MPAYVDEDGQVYIDK
+174 MSAYTDKDGQVYVDK
-189 DAADALK
+189 EAADALK
-196 ELFEEEGVGGD
+196 ELFEDEGVDPSAAFDYDTYSDGTTIAHVTQGQIIGTYKNGHEINPIRTDDTGDIIVTQGAGGMSFNSRSGSSGYSWGM
-207 TESSPSQEQK
+207 EPVSFIPISPSVNWNPPGDP
-217 TYYGSSWENVT
+217 TP
-228 LTTSGTAY
+228 
-236 GEPSY
+236 GEHGLPD
-241 GTVNRLG
+241 G
-248 QVTSGSAVCV
+248 
-258 QANPGGSS
+258 
-266 IILWYSKT
+266 I
-274 PFTITYSNV
+274 
-283 DKTTGVI
+283 DK
-290 TPVATKSSTA
+290 
-300 STIGR
+300 
-305 TGETIYY
+305 
-312 AQDGFPST
+312 
-320 WGNNDIQ
+320 W
-327 VPSTSSVPTFDTSTI
+327 
-342 GDIVLN
+342 
-348 GSESGGEYP
+348 
-357 EGTER
+357 EGTS
-362 WGGDIVD
+362 VD

-374 ISEVISNPTD
+374 ISEVVSNPTD
-384 TAPRKSV
+384 TAPRKTV
-391 IPIQLPTNPT
+391 IPVQLPTNPSR
-401 KSNDPTEQ
+401 SNDPTEN

-421 TKYIA
+421 SKYVN
-426 PYTAEQNPDYKAPYD
+426 PYTSEQNPDYKAPYD
-441 EERQKQIS
+441 EDRKIQIS

-473 PLKPPVTTLPDIVPL
+473 PIKPPVTTLPDIVPL
-488 IPLSTGDSGSSPNPL
+488 IPLSTGESDQSPNPL

-515 TVYNPTATELISFAH
+515 TVYNPTASELISFAH

-553 GLHELYATPSVGSR
+553 GLHELYAMPSIGTR
-567 MYIRSGFLTSDTEA
+567 MNIRSGFLVSDTVA

-631 VGHAVNITYRID
+631 VGHAVNITYRVD

-733 AVSPIA
+733 AVSPVA

-772 FGASYGAM
+772 FGSSYGAM

-793 EVKVVNYNLEYGF
+793 QVKVVNYNLEYGF

-838 ALIEQMFKSGVYV
+838 ALIEQMLKSGVYVT

>member
-1 MPTAYKALISAA
+1 MTAAYKALISAA

-80 AAQAAAAWS
+80 AAQAAAAWT

-98 SQVAVESIAPKVAM
+98 SQVAVESIAPKVAIE
-112 QQAAGSSV
+112 QAASGTAV
-120 TVAGLLTMS
+120 TGGLLTMS

-149 YETNPEFWEKVSR
+149 YESNPEFWEKVSR

-174 MPAYVDEDGQVYIDK
+174 MPAYTDKDGQVYVDK

-196 ELFEEEGVGGD
+196 ELFDEEGIGSGEKESHWEGKTVPYVDVAELHIETYKGSEIGIIGNFSGPGYTIVGYPESVGVVNDSPFQLTKTTYNKQTHETATQVIQSYPITGSNYHRAD
-207 TESSPSQEQK
+207 TG
-217 TYYGSSWENVT
+217 YARNWFGWDCT
-228 LTTSGTAY
+228 LPTTS
-236 GEPSY
+236 SY
-241 GTVNRLG
+241 D
-248 QVTSGSAVCV
+248 
-258 QANPGGSS
+258 
-266 IILWYSKT
+266 W
-274 PFTITYSNV
+274 
-283 DKTTGVI
+283 
-290 TPVATKSSTA
+290 
-300 STIGR
+300 
-305 TGETIYY
+305 
-312 AQDGFPST
+312 
-320 WGNNDIQ
+320 
-327 VPSTSSVPTFDTSTI
+327 
-342 GDIVLN
+342 
-348 GSESGGEYP
+348 SESAEIIFEGTHTGGEMP
-357 EGTER
+357 EGTEYWR
-362 WGGDIVD
+362 GDRID

-374 ISEVISNPTD
+374 ISKVVADPNASNTRD
-384 TAPRKSV
+384 I
-391 IPIQLPTNPT
+391 IPVQLPTDPR
-401 KSNDPTEQ
+401 KSNDPTEN
-409 PNPIAQTAPDVI
+409 PNPIAVSGPTII
-421 TKYIA
+421 TKYIS

-441 EERQKQIS
+441 EERQIQIS

-488 IPLSTGDSGSSPNPL
+488 IPLSTGDSGSSPNPI

-567 MYIRSGFLTSDTEA
+567 MYIRSGFLTSNTEA

-662 TIYQFNGNC
+662 TVYQFNGNC

-793 EVKVVNYNLEYGF
+793 EVKVMNYNLEYGF

-838 ALIEQMFKSGVYV
+838 ALIEQMLKSGVYVT

>member
-1 MPTAYKALISAA
+1 MTIAGKVLISAA

-112 QQAAGSSV
+112 QQAAGSAV
-120 TVAGLLTMS
+120 TTGGLLTMS

-162 KLLPFAYEDSSA
+162 KLLPFAWEDSTA
-174 MPAYVDEDGQVYIDK
+174 MPAYVDENGQVYVGK

-196 ELFEEEGVGGD
+196 ELFIDEGVIDSGEMEP
-207 TESSPSQEQK
+207 TPAMESYYDKALYNVPE
-217 TYYGSSWENVT
+217 YGS
-228 LTTSGTAY
+228 TADY
-236 GEPSY
+236 STPNYNYHYSAP
-241 GTVNRLG
+241 
-248 QVTSGSAVCV
+248 GSKLVSFFRSIHQSKSV
-258 QANPGGSS
+258 MFLSKNP
-266 IILWYSKT
+266 
-274 PFTITYSNV
+274 FQITYRIWNDGYDSGERTNESDV
-283 DKTTGVI
+283 GNI
-290 TPVATKSSTA
+290 
-300 STIGR
+300 IER
-305 TGETIYY
+305 TGERYY
-312 AQDGFPST
+312 YYPIDSQSESPYEPVYIDDATMAGDALQD
-320 WGNNDIQ
+320 IA
-327 VPSTSSVPTFDTSTI
+327 
-342 GDIVLN
+342 LN
-348 GSESGGEYP
+348 GNEASGEIP
-357 EGTER
+357 EGMER
-362 WGGDIVD
+362 WGGDRVD

-384 TAPRKSV
+384 TAPRKTV
-391 IPIQLPTNPT
+391 IPIQMPTNPE
-401 KSNDPTEQ
+401 KSNDPAEN
-409 PNPIAQTAPDVI
+409 PNPIAHTAPEII
-421 TKYIA
+421 TKYIS

-449 EDAPISWPVPDLT
+449 EDAPISWPVPDLA
-462 PTKPIGGDPSQ
+462 PTKPIGGNPSQ

-488 IPLSTGDSGSSPNPL
+488 IPLSTGDSGSSPTPL

-515 TVYNPTATELISFAH
+515 TVYNPTASELISFAH

-553 GLHELYATPSVGSR
+553 GLHELYATPSIGGR
-567 MYIRSGFLTSDTEA
+567 MNIRSGFLVSDTVA

-631 VGHAVNITYRID
+631 VGHAVNITYRVD

-711 ASAIGNGVGSLLGGH
+711 ASAIGNGVGSLLSGR

-793 EVKVVNYNLEYGF
+793 EKKVVNYNLEYGF

-838 ALIEQMFKSGVYV
+838 ALIEQMLKSGVYV

>member
-1 MPTAYKALISAA
+1 MTVVGKALISAA

-28 GIPAQAAGQTVAQ
+28 GIPAQAAGQSVAQ

-80 AAQAAAAWS
+80 AAEAAAAWS

-98 SQVAVESIAPKVAM
+98 SQVAVESIAPQVAM
-112 QQAAGSSV
+112 QQAGASSV
-120 TVAGLLTMS
+120 TVGGLLTMS

-141 GVGLGYGL
+141 GVALGDGL
-149 YETNPEFWEKVSR
+149 YHMNPEFWEKVSR

-174 MPAYVDEDGQVYIDK
+174 MPAYTDKDGQVYVDK

-196 ELFEEEGVGGD
+196 ELFDEEGIGGEQEATSED
-207 TESSPSQEQK
+207 FPDVSVPVTETAIYASGEHILKATGATFINNRGDIRGCSKTPGSFIYEAWSLPGPGVHQYTEPMSSTTTIDGE
-217 TYYGSSWENVT
+217 TVYYGRVGAVRDAVYSPAAVSGSID
-228 LTTSGTAY
+228 SGTA
-236 GEPSY
+236 SWIAQY
-241 GTVNRLG
+241 GT
-248 QVTSGSAVCV
+248 
-258 QANPGGSS
+258 
-266 IILWYSKT
+266 I
-274 PFTITYSNV
+274 
-283 DKTTGVI
+283 
-290 TPVATKSSTA
+290 
-300 STIGR
+300 
-305 TGETIYY
+305 
-312 AQDGFPST
+312 
-320 WGNNDIQ
+320 
-327 VPSTSSVPTFDTSTI
+327 
-342 GDIVLN
+342 
-348 GSESGGEYP
+348 SGGYYP
-357 EGTER
+357 EGTESWR
-362 WGGDIVD
+362 GDRID
-369 FDNLP
+369 YPNLP
-374 ISEVISNPTD
+374 ISEVVSNPTD
-384 TAPRKSV
+384 TAPRKAV
-391 IPIQLPTNPT
+391 IPIQLPTNPN
-401 KSNDPTEQ
+401 KSNDPAEN
-409 PNPIAQTAPDVI
+409 PNPIARSGPDVI

-441 EERQKQIS
+441 EDRKIQIS

-515 TVYNPTATELISFAH
+515 TVYNPTASELISFAH

-662 TIYQFNGNC
+662 TVYQFNGNC

-739 SGMATAKQQEAYANA
+739 SGMAQAKQQEAYANA

-793 EVKVVNYNLEYGF
+793 QVKVTNYNLEYGF

-838 ALIEQMFKSGVYV
+838 ALIEQMLKSGVYVT

>member
-1 MPTAYKALISAA
+1 MTIAGKALISAA
-13 LTVTMQGQALLNTLT
+13 LTVSMQGQALLSTLT

-58 TIAYDVLASGSQA
+58 TIAYDVLAGGSQA
-71 TAAVSSGTT
+71 TAAISSGTT
-80 AAQAAAAWS
+80 AAEAAAAWS
-89 GASSATGAA
+89 GASSAAGAA

-112 QQAAGSSV
+112 QQASGAAV
-120 TVAGLLTMS
+120 TTGGLLTMS
-129 LPAWTAAVAPLL
+129 IPAWTAAVAPLL

-174 MPAYVDEDGQVYIDK
+174 MPAYVDKDGQVYVDK

-196 ELFEEEGVGGD
+196 ELFDEEIPTTNPPKADDFDDGTYTTGGMSVADIVRTIRLAPGATYPDLTQWEDVTGGGAWIDQPYPSTTTGGPYGGIGTVVIDGQTATTTGTVIGASFGPEGAGHVTIVPNTG
-207 TESSPSQEQK
+207 T
-217 TYYGSSWENVT
+217 T
-228 LTTSGTAY
+228 LT
-236 GEPSY
+236 
-241 GTVNRLG
+241 
-248 QVTSGSAVCV
+248 
-258 QANPGGSS
+258 NP
-266 IILWYSKT
+266 
-274 PFTITYSNV
+274 NV
-283 DKTTGVI
+283 
-290 TPVATKSSTA
+290 S
-300 STIGR
+300 
-305 TGETIYY
+305 
-312 AQDGFPST
+312 
-320 WGNNDIQ
+320 
-327 VPSTSSVPTFDTSTI
+327 I
-342 GDIVLN
+342 GDDPWDP
-348 GSESGGEYP
+348 SGREYP
-357 EGTER
+357 EGTEEWR
-362 WGGDIVD
+362 GDSVN

-374 ISEVISNPTD
+374 TSEIISNTTD
-384 TAPRKSV
+384 TAPRKTI
-391 IPIQLPTNPT
+391 IPIQLPTDPR
-401 KSNDPTEQ
+401 KSNDPTEN
-409 PNPIAQTAPDVI
+409 PNPIAQSGPEVI

-426 PYTAEQNPDYKAPYD
+426 PYTADQNPDYKAPYD
-441 EERQKQIS
+441 EERKIQIS
-449 EDAPISWPVPDLT
+449 EDAPISWPIPDLT
-462 PTKPIGGDPSQ
+462 PTKPIGGNPSQ

-488 IPLSTGDSGSSPNPL
+488 IPLSTGDSGSSPNPI
-503 PDPPFSSTAGLI
+503 PDAPFSSTSGLI
-515 TVYNPTATELISFAH
+515 TVYNPTASELIAFSH

-535 YADATIDKIW
+535 YQDATIDKIW

-553 GLHELYATPSVGSR
+553 GLHELYAQPSVGAR
-567 MYIRSGFLTSDTEA
+567 MYIRSGFLVSDTEA

-655 AKMGYSN
+655 AKMGYNN

-711 ASAIGNGVGSLLGGH
+711 ASAIGNGVGSLLGGR

-793 EVKVVNYNLEYGF
+793 QVKVVNYNLEYGF

-838 ALIEQMFKSGVYV
+838 ALIEQMLKSGVYV

>member
-1 MPTAYKALISAA
+1 MTIAGKALISAA

-80 AAQAAAAWS
+80 AAEAAAAWS

-112 QQAAGSSV
+112 QQAAGSSA
-120 TVAGLLTMS
+120 TVGGLLTMS

-149 YETNPEFWEKVSR
+149 YETNPQFWEKVSR
-162 KLLPFAYEDSSA
+162 KLLPFAYDDSSA
-174 MPAYVDEDGQVYIDK
+174 MPAYVDKDGQVYIDK

-196 ELFEEEGVGGD
+196 ELFDDEGIGGN
-207 TESSPSQEQK
+207 T
-217 TYYGSSWENVT
+217 GGENP
-228 LTTSGTAY
+228 GIA
-236 GEPSY
+236 GEPSSINY
-241 GTVNRLG
+241 TLARGTPDGTLASNPTPLFTEG
-248 QVTSGSAVCV
+248 NVTYYA
-258 QANPGGSS
+258 
-266 IILWYSKT
+266 
-274 PFTITYSNV
+274 
-283 DKTTGVI
+283 KTTGTFKAFSINGQLV
-290 TPVATKSSTA
+290 TA
-300 STIGR
+300 GTNIDSYVGYEGEYYVSGRAGGGYSYTYDGR
-305 TGETIYY
+305 TVVGGTTSIGGTSLVPDNGTGWSGGTAPAGWI
-312 AQDGFPST
+312 AQYGQP
-320 WGNNDIQ
+320 I
-327 VPSTSSVPTFDTSTI
+327 
-342 GDIVLN
+342 
-348 GSESGGEYP
+348 GGEYP
-357 EGTER
+357 EGTMP
-362 WGGDIVD
+362 WGGNRVD

-374 ISEVISNPTD
+374 ISEIISNPTD

-391 IPIQLPTNPT
+391 IPIQMPTNPT
-401 KSNDPTEQ
+401 RSNDPSEN

-421 TKYIA
+421 TKYIS

-462 PTKPIGGDPSQ
+462 PTKPIGGDPST
-473 PLKPPVTTLPDIVPL
+473 PTKPPVTTLPDIVPL
-488 IPLSTGDSGSSPNPL
+488 IPLSTGDSDSSPTPL
-503 PDPPFSSTAGLI
+503 PDPPFSGSVGLI
-515 TVYNPTATELISFAH
+515 TVYNPTASELISFAH

-553 GLHELYATPSVGSR
+553 GLHELYATPSVGAR
-567 MYIRSGFLTSDTEA
+567 INIRSGFLVSDTQA
-581 NSVPDRYTEINCG
+581 NSVPNRYTEINCG

-631 VGHAVNITYRID
+631 VGHAVNITYRVD
-643 SYNGSCIALVTV
+643 SYNGSCIALITV
-655 AKMGYSN
+655 AKMGYEN

-699 AIAGNAAMKAGV
+699 AIAGSAAMKAGV
-711 ASAIGNGVGSLLGGH
+711 ASAIGNGVGSLLSGR

-793 EVKVVNYNLEYGF
+793 EVKVMNYNLEYGF

-838 ALIEQMFKSGVYV
+838 ALIEQMLKSGVYV

>member
-1 MPTAYKALISAA
+1 MTVAGKALISAA
-13 LTVTMQGQALLNTLT
+13 LAVTMQGQTLLNTLT
-28 GIPAQAAGQTVAQ
+28 GIPAQAAGQTVAE

-80 AAQAAAAWS
+80 AAEAAAAWT

-98 SQVAVESIAPKVAM
+98 SQVAVESIAPQVAM
-112 QQAAGSSV
+112 QQAGSSV
-120 TVAGLLTMS
+120 VATGGLLSMS

-141 GVGLGYGL
+141 GVAVGEGL
-149 YETNPEFWEKVSR
+149 YNLAPDFWNKVSR
-162 KLLPFAYEDSSA
+162 KLLPFCYKGTAV
-174 MPAYVDEDGQVYIDK
+174 MPSYVDEDGQVYIDK
-189 DAADALK
+189 AAADALK
-196 ELFEEEGVGGD
+196 EVFDEEGLTLPQSSSEYYPGATVPFSDGAASYTVGAHPGLVATAPD
-207 TESSPSQEQK
+207 SKFYNVAGRPYAASK
-217 TYYGSSWENVT
+217 TQQNITYQFVNPITGNVT
-228 LTTSGTAY
+228 TNTARMVQR
-236 GEPSY
+236 
-241 GTVNRLG
+241 TVHGRTFYTLP
-248 QVTSGSAVCV
+248 VTA
-258 QANPGGSS
+258 AN
-266 IILWYSKT
+266 I
-274 PFTITYSNV
+274 
-283 DKTTGVI
+283 
-290 TPVATKSSTA
+290 SSTEIPPMA
-300 STIGR
+300 SGL
-305 TGETIYY
+305 
-312 AQDGFPST
+312 PSDSEEAS
-320 WGNNDIQ
+320 G
-327 VPSTSSVPTFDTSTI
+327 
-342 GDIVLN
+342 GYIVLF
-348 GSESGGEYP
+348 GDVSGGTYP
-357 EGTER
+357 EGTSE
-362 WGGDIVD
+362 WTGDKVD
-369 FDNLP
+369 FNNLP
-374 ISEVISNPTD
+374 ISEIVSNTSD
-384 TAPRKSV
+384 TAPRKTV
-391 IPIQLPTNPT
+391 IPVQLPTNPS
-401 KSNDPTEQ
+401 KSNDPTEN
-409 PNPIAQTAPDVI
+409 PNPISQTAPDVI
-421 TKYIA
+421 SKYIA

-441 EERQKQIS
+441 EEEKIQIS
-449 EDAPISWPVPDLT
+449 EDAPISWPIPDLA

-488 IPLSTGDSGSSPNPL
+488 IPLSTGDSGSSPAPL
-503 PDPPFSSTAGLI
+503 PEPPFSSTAGLI
-515 TVYNPTATELISFAH
+515 TVYNPTASELISFAH

-553 GLHELYATPSVGSR
+553 GLHELYARPSIGAR
-567 MYIRSGFLTSDTEA
+567 MNIRSGFLVSNTVA

-631 VGHAVNITYRID
+631 VGHAVNITYRVD

-655 AKMGYSN
+655 AKMGYNN

-699 AIAGNAAMKAGV
+699 AIAGSAAMKAGV

-793 EVKVVNYNLEYGF
+793 QVKVANYNLEYGF

-838 ALIEQMFKSGVYV
+838 ALIEQMLKSGVYVT

>member
-1 MPTAYKALISAA
+1 MTVAGKALISAA
-13 LTVTMQGQALLNTLT
+13 LAVSMQGQTLLNTLT

-98 SQVAVESIAPKVAM
+98 SQVAVESIAPQVAM
-112 QQAAGSSV
+112 QQAGASSV
-120 TVAGLLTMS
+120 TVGGLLTMS

-174 MPAYVDEDGQVYIDK
+174 MPAYTDKDGQVYVDK

-196 ELFEEEGVGGD
+196 ELFQEEGVPITGD
-207 TESSPSQEQK
+207 PTEPQATSSLIEGSINVGNGRAS
-217 TYYGSSWENVT
+217 YGPAFIEG
-228 LTTSGTAY
+228 GTASATIN
-236 GEPSY
+236 GPNRMVSASASPFVGHNQQGDPLQPSPY
-241 GTVNRLG
+241 TYDGKTAYII
-248 QVTSGSAVCV
+248 SAT
-258 QANPGGSS
+258 A
-266 IILWYSKT
+266 T
-274 PFTITYSNV
+274 PFTPISPTPSTVTPTDAGPIGWSIIYG
-283 DKTTGVI
+283 DI
-290 TPVATKSSTA
+290 TPV
-300 STIGR
+300 
-305 TGETIYY
+305 
-312 AQDGFPST
+312 
-320 WGNNDIQ
+320 
-327 VPSTSSVPTFDTSTI
+327 
-342 GDIVLN
+342 
-348 GSESGGEYP
+348 GEYP
-357 EGTER
+357 EGTEK
-362 WGGDIVD
+362 WEGDTVD

-374 ISEVISNPTD
+374 TSEVVSNPTD
-384 TAPRKSV
+384 TAPRKTV
-391 IPIQLPTNPT
+391 IPIQLPTDPT
-401 KSNDPTEQ
+401 KSNDPTEN

-441 EERQKQIS
+441 EERKIQIS
-449 EDAPISWPVPDLT
+449 EDAPISWPVPDLA

-553 GLHELYATPSVGSR
+553 GLHELYATPSIGTR
-567 MYIRSGFLTSDTEA
+567 MNIRSGFLVSDTVA

-631 VGHAVNITYRID
+631 VGHAVNITYRVD

-662 TIYQFNGNC
+662 TVYQFNGNC

-733 AVSPIA
+733 AVSPVA

-793 EVKVVNYNLEYGF
+793 QVKVTNYNLEYGF

-838 ALIEQMFKSGVYV
+838 ALIEQMLKSGVYVT

>member
-1 MPTAYKALISAA
+1 MTIAGKALISAA

-98 SQVAVESIAPKVAM
+98 SQVAVESIAPKVAIE
-112 QQAAGSSV
+112 QAASGTAV
-120 TVAGLLTMS
+120 TGGLLTMS
-129 LPAWTAAVAPLL
+129 LPAWTAAAAPLL

-174 MPAYVDEDGQVYIDK
+174 MPAYVDKDGQVYIDK
-189 DAADALK
+189 DATDALK
-196 ELFEEEGVGGD
+196 ELFEEEGIGTGPVVHKYDADWAPSEGL
-207 TESSPSQEQK
+207 SS
-217 TYYGSSWENVT
+217 Y
-228 LTTSGTAY
+228 
-236 GEPSY
+236 
-241 GTVNRLG
+241 
-248 QVTSGSAVCV
+248 
-258 QANPGGSS
+258 SS
-266 IILWYSKT
+266 IIYGDTVYDEGIIVNRANPSVPDARFTTILSRTLTEVHYRWRDQVRTVSLSDSGTT
-274 PFTITYSNV
+274 PGGIFWRGVTLNNGIPLEPSQPYYSNLSNGQIATIV
-283 DKTTGVI
+283 FDGTATPTG
-290 TPVATKSSTA
+290 T
-300 STIGR
+300 
-305 TGETIYY
+305 
-312 AQDGFPST
+312 
-320 WGNNDIQ
+320 
-327 VPSTSSVPTFDTSTI
+327 
-342 GDIVLN
+342 
-348 GSESGGEYP
+348 YP
-357 EGTER
+357 EGTTE
-362 WGGDIVD
+362 WTGDRID
-369 FDNLP
+369 YPALP
-374 ISEVISNPTD
+374 ISKVIGSPDD
-384 TAPRKSV
+384 TAPRKNI
-391 IPIQLPTNPT
+391 IPVQLPTDPR
-401 KSNDPTEQ
+401 KSNDPSE
-409 PNPIAQTAPDVI
+409 NPTPTAQSGPTII
-421 TKYIA
+421 TKYIS

-449 EDAPISWPVPDLT
+449 EDAPISWPVPDIT
-462 PTKPIGGDPSQ
+462 PTKPIGGDPST
-473 PLKPPVTTLPDIVPL
+473 PTKPPVTTLPDLVPL
-488 IPLSTGDSGSSPNPL
+488 IPLSTGDSDSSPTPL
-503 PDPPFSSTAGLI
+503 PAPPFSSTAGLI
-515 TVYNPTATELISFAH
+515 TVYNPTASELISFAH

-553 GLHELYATPSVGSR
+553 SLHELYATPSVGAR
-567 MYIRSGFLTSDTEA
+567 INIRSGFLVSDTVA

-631 VGHAVNITYRID
+631 VGHAVNITYRVD
-643 SYNGSCIALVTV
+643 SYNGSCIALITV
-655 AKMGYSN
+655 AKMGYEN

-711 ASAIGNGVGSLLGGH
+711 ASAIGNGVGSLLGGR

-793 EVKVVNYNLEYGF
+793 EVKVMNYNLEYGF

-838 ALIEQMFKSGVYV
+838 ALIEQILKSGVYV

>member
-1 MPTAYKALISAA
+1 MTIAGKALISAA

-58 TIAYDVLASGSQA
+58 TIAYDVLAGGSQA
-71 TAAVSSGTT
+71 AAAVSSGTT
-80 AAQAAAAWS
+80 AAEAAAAWG
-89 GASSATGAA
+89 GATSATGAA

-112 QQAAGSSV
+112 QQAAGGAV
-120 TVAGLLTMS
+120 TTGGLLTMS

-174 MPAYVDEDGQVYIDK
+174 MPAYTDKDGQVYVDK

-196 ELFEEEGVGGD
+196 ELFDEEGIGGD
-207 TESSPSQEQK
+207 TEYDYEYPGGLTVSVPTASQV
-217 TYYGSSWENVT
+217 TYYNQLYGGDVT
-228 LTTSGTAY
+228 LTAENGHIVNWEGTPDIFSRSQSISYTLYWRDQLHTHTQTGTSVTLSDGSRAYHTSPTISPEQGQGVGIDPASLSSGNTPTGSQIADGIWLGT
-236 GEPSY
+236 
-241 GTVNRLG
+241 
-248 QVTSGSAVCV
+248 
-258 QANPGGSS
+258 
-266 IILWYSKT
+266 
-274 PFTITYSNV
+274 
-283 DKTTGVI
+283 
-290 TPVATKSSTA
+290 
-300 STIGR
+300 
-305 TGETIYY
+305 
-312 AQDGFPST
+312 
-320 WGNNDIQ
+320 
-327 VPSTSSVPTFDTSTI
+327 PT
-342 GDIVLN
+342 
-348 GSESGGEYP
+348 GGEYP
-357 EGTER
+357 VGTER
-362 WGGDIVD
+362 WGGDRVD

-374 ISEVISNPTD
+374 ISEIISNPTD
-384 TAPRKSV
+384 TAPRKAV
-391 IPIQLPTNPT
+391 IPVQMPTNPA
-401 KSNDPTEQ
+401 KSNDPAEQ
-409 PNPIAQTAPDVI
+409 PNPIARTAPDVI

-462 PTKPIGGDPSQ
+462 PTKPIGGNPSQ

-488 IPLSTGDSGSSPNPL
+488 IPLSTGDSGSSPAPL

-515 TVYNPTATELISFAH
+515 TVYNPTASELISFAH

-553 GLHELYATPSVGSR
+553 GLHELYATPSIGTR
-567 MYIRSGFLTSDTEA
+567 MNIRSGFLVSDTVA

-631 VGHAVNITYRID
+631 VGHAVNITYRVD

-793 EVKVVNYNLEYGF
+793 EKKVVNYNLEYGF

-838 ALIEQMFKSGVYV
+838 ALIEQMLKSGVYV

>member
-1 MPTAYKALISAA
+1 MSIAGKALISAA

-98 SQVAVESIAPKVAM
+98 SQVAVESIAPKVAIE
-112 QQAAGSSV
+112 QAASGTAV
-120 TVAGLLTMS
+120 TGGLLTMS

-141 GVGLGYGL
+141 GVALGDGL
-149 YETNPEFWEKVSR
+149 YRMNPEFWEKVSR

-174 MPAYVDEDGQVYIDK
+174 MPAYTDKDGQVYVDK
-189 DAADALK
+189 EAADALK
-196 ELFEEEGVGGD
+196 ELFDEEGVGGD
-207 TESSPSQEQK
+207 QEA
-217 TYYGSSWENVT
+217 
-228 LTTSGTAY
+228 TSEDFPGVSV
-236 GEPSY
+236 P
-241 GTVNRLG
+241 V
-248 QVTSGSAVCV
+248 SGSAIYSSGGHML
-258 QANPGGSS
+258 QATGATFVRVGQEMIGSFTTPGRFQYEYWNGTQVVPTSKYTAS
-266 IILWYSKT
+266 ERTIDNKTVYFGDVGASHDVIYS
-274 PFTITYSNV
+274 PGA
-283 DKTTGVI
+283 TTG
-290 TPVATKSSTA
+290 TTSDWGLA
-300 STIGR
+300 SWIAHYGTI
-305 TGETIYY
+305 
-312 AQDGFPST
+312 
-320 WGNNDIQ
+320 
-327 VPSTSSVPTFDTSTI
+327 
-342 GDIVLN
+342 
-348 GSESGGEYP
+348 SGGYYP
-357 EGTER
+357 EGTEEWR
-362 WGGDIVD
+362 GDRID
-369 FDNLP
+369 FPNLP
-374 ISEVISNPTD
+374 ISKVVSNPEASSTRD
-384 TAPRKSV
+384 I
-391 IPIQLPTNPT
+391 IPVQLPTNPN
-401 KSNDPTEQ
+401 KSNDPSEN

-421 TKYIA
+421 SRYIS
-426 PYTAEQNPDYKAPYD
+426 PYTQDQNPDYKAPYD
-441 EERQKQIS
+441 EQREIQIS

-462 PTKPIGGDPSQ
+462 PTRPIGGDPSQ

-488 IPLSTGDSGSSPNPL
+488 IPLSTGDSDSSPNPL

-515 TVYNPTATELISFAH
+515 TVYNPTASELISFAH

-553 GLHELYATPSVGSR
+553 GLHELYATPSIGTR
-567 MYIRSGFLTSDTEA
+567 MNIRSGFLVSNTVA

-631 VGHAVNITYRID
+631 VGHAVNITYRVD

-662 TIYQFNGNC
+662 TLYQFNGNC

-699 AIAGNAAMKAGV
+699 AIAGNAAIKAGV

-793 EVKVVNYNLEYGF
+793 EVKVMNYNLEYGF

-838 ALIEQMFKSGVYV
+838 ALIEQMLKSGVYV

>member
-1 MPTAYKALISAA
+1 MTVAVKALISAA
-13 LTVTMQGQALLNTLT
+13 LTITMQGQALLNTLT

-58 TIAYDVLASGSQA
+58 TIAYDVLAGGSQA

-80 AAQAAAAWS
+80 AAEAAAAWT

-98 SQVAVESIAPKVAM
+98 SQVAVESIAPKVAIE
-112 QQAAGSSV
+112 QAASGTAV
-120 TVAGLLTMS
+120 TGGLLTMS
-129 LPAWTAAVAPLL
+129 LPAWTAAVAPLF

-149 YETNPEFWEKVSR
+149 YKTNPEFWEKVSR

-174 MPAYVDEDGQVYIDK
+174 MPAYTDKDGQVYVDK
-189 DAADALK
+189 EAADALK
-196 ELFEEEGVGGD
+196 ELFDEEGVPTTDNPAGHKVISDLDTGLEQPITIGGKYMGYTTD
-207 TESSPSQEQK
+207 GVAWIKDSTDAASLKTGESASDSVPIWYASGQPISTVPTNNSYTYDGK
-217 TYYGSSWENVT
+217 TVYYGSHDIGSSSDFSGIPNAVT
-228 LTTSGTAY
+228 GTVDRGAIAWTLK
-236 GEPSY
+236 Y
-241 GTVNRLG
+241 GTRIDV
-248 QVTSGSAVCV
+248 
-258 QANPGGSS
+258 
-266 IILWYSKT
+266 
-274 PFTITYSNV
+274 
-283 DKTTGVI
+283 
-290 TPVATKSSTA
+290 
-300 STIGR
+300 
-305 TGETIYY
+305 
-312 AQDGFPST
+312 
-320 WGNNDIQ
+320 
-327 VPSTSSVPTFDTSTI
+327 
-342 GDIVLN
+342 
-348 GSESGGEYP
+348 EYP
-357 EGTER
+357 EGTEKWR
-362 WGGDIVD
+362 GDTID
-369 FDNLP
+369 YPTLP
-374 ISEVISNPTD
+374 ISKVIGSPDD
-384 TAPRKSV
+384 TAPRKSI
-391 IPIQLPTNPT
+391 IPIQLPTNPE
-401 KSNDPTEQ
+401 KSNDPTEN
-409 PNPIAQTAPDVI
+409 PNPIAQSAPDVI

-426 PYTAEQNPDYKAPYD
+426 PYTADQNPDYKAPYD

-462 PTKPIGGDPSQ
+462 PTKPIGGNPSQ

-515 TVYNPTATELISFAH
+515 TVYNPTASELISFAH

-553 GLHELYATPSVGSR
+553 GLHELYATPSVGTR
-567 MYIRSGFLTSDTEA
+567 MNIRSGFLVSDTVA

-699 AIAGNAAMKAGV
+699 AIAGNAAMKAGA

-838 ALIEQMFKSGVYV
+838 ALIEQMLKSGVYV

>member
-1 MPTAYKALISAA
+1 MTTAWKALVSAA

-80 AAQAAAAWS
+80 AAEAAAAWS

-120 TVAGLLTMS
+120 TVGGLLTMS

-141 GVGLGYGL
+141 GVGVGYGL
-149 YETNPEFWEKVSR
+149 YKTNPDFWEKVSR
-162 KLLPFAYEDSSA
+162 KLLPFAWEDSTA
-174 MPAYVDEDGQVYIDK
+174 MPAYVDKDGQVYIGK

-196 ELFEEEGVGGD
+196 ELFEDEGIID
-207 TESSPSQEQK
+207 TGEMEPTPAMESYYDKALYNVPE
-217 TYYGSSWENVT
+217 YGSEAYYSTSNYNYRYSVPGSKLISFKYLNWSLPRITFVSKSP
-228 LTTSGTAY
+228 LTGTMRTWNDHYDSGDQ
-236 GEPSY
+236 PIRSY
-241 GTVNRLG
+241 QGTI
-248 QVTSGSAVCV
+248 A
-258 QANPGGSS
+258 
-266 IILWYSKT
+266 
-274 PFTITYSNV
+274 
-283 DKTTGVI
+283 
-290 TPVATKSSTA
+290 
-300 STIGR
+300 R
-305 TGETIYY
+305 TGETFYY
-312 AQDGFPST
+312 HDTVYSENAPYAPVQIDTDTMDGRAVY
-320 WGNNDIQ
+320 DIA
-327 VPSTSSVPTFDTSTI
+327 
-342 GDIVLN
+342 LN
-348 GSESGGEYP
+348 GNEAGGELP
-357 EGTER
+357 EGMER
-362 WGGDIVD
+362 WGGDRVD

-374 ISEVISNPTD
+374 ISEIISNPSD
-384 TAPRKSV
+384 TAPRKTV
-391 IPIQLPTNPT
+391 IPIQMPTNPE
-401 KSNDPTEQ
+401 KSNDPTEN
-409 PNPIAQTAPDVI
+409 PNPIAHTSPEVI
-421 TKYIA
+421 TKYIS

-462 PTKPIGGDPSQ
+462 PTKPIGGNPSQ

-488 IPLSTGDSGSSPNPL
+488 IPLSTGDSGSSPAPI
-503 PDPPFSSTAGLI
+503 PDPPFSSTSGLI
-515 TVYNPTATELISFAH
+515 TVYNPTASELISFAH

-553 GLHELYATPSVGSR
+553 GLHELYATPSVGAR

-711 ASAIGNGVGSLLGGH
+711 ASAIGNGVGSLLGGR

-793 EVKVVNYNLEYGF
+793 EKKVVNYNLEYGF

-838 ALIEQMFKSGVYV
+838 ALIEQMLKSGVYV

>member
-1 MPTAYKALISAA
+1 MSIAGKALISAA

-80 AAQAAAAWS
+80 AAEAAAAWS

-112 QQAAGSSV
+112 QQAAGSSA
-120 TVAGLLTMS
+120 TVGGLLTMS

-174 MPAYVDEDGQVYIDK
+174 MPAYVDKDGQVYVDK

-196 ELFEEEGVGGD
+196 ELFDEEGVGPSYSTSTYESKYPGAIVYTGD
-207 TESSPSQEQK
+207 PAFESENHIVSNATGCEHYFTSGGISYGVSSSPGNL
-217 TYYGSSWENVT
+217 TYKDTN
-228 LTTSGTAY
+228 
-236 GEPSY
+236 
-241 GTVNRLG
+241 
-248 QVTSGSAVCV
+248 
-258 QANPGGSS
+258 
-266 IILWYSKT
+266 
-274 PFTITYSNV
+274 
-283 DKTTGVI
+283 KTTG
-290 TPVATKSSTA
+290 
-300 STIGR
+300 
-305 TGETIYY
+305 
-312 AQDGFPST
+312 
-320 WGNNDIQ
+320 
-327 VPSTSSVPTFDTSTI
+327 DTSQVTYPLSPI
-342 GDIVLN
+342 VIDGDTYYYRNFDITHISGNPQPSIVGSYREAIDIIYN
-348 GSESGGEYP
+348 GTSEESGSYP
-357 EGTER
+357 EGTEKWR
-362 WGGDIVD
+362 GDSID

-374 ISEVISNPTD
+374 ISEIITNPTD
-384 TAPRKSV
+384 TAPRKNI
-391 IPIQLPTNPT
+391 IPVQLPTDPE
-401 KSNDPTEQ
+401 KSNDPTEN
-409 PNPIAQTAPDVI
+409 PNPIAQSGPDVI

-449 EDAPISWPVPDLT
+449 EDAPIGWPIPEIA
-462 PTKPIGGDPSQ
+462 PTKPIGGDPST
-473 PLKPPVTTLPDIVPL
+473 PTKPPVTTLPDLVPL
-488 IPLSTGDSGSSPNPL
+488 IPLSTGDSDSSPTPL

-515 TVYNPTATELISFAH
+515 TVYNPTASELISFAH

-553 GLHELYATPSVGSR
+553 GLHELYATPSIGQKL
-567 MYIRSGFLTSDTEA
+567 YIRSGFLVSDTEA
-581 NSVPDRYTEINCG
+581 NSVPQRYTEINCG

-631 VGHAVNITYRID
+631 VGHAVNITYRVD
-643 SYNGSCIALVTV
+643 AYNGSCIALITV

-699 AIAGNAAMKAGV
+699 AIAGNAAIKAGV
-711 ASAIGNGVGSLLGGH
+711 ASAIGNGVGSLLSGR

-780 GFKKPYI
+780 GFKKPFI
-787 IIQSPI
+787 IIQSPV
-793 EVKVVNYNLEYGF
+793 EVKVTNYNLEYGF

-838 ALIEQMFKSGVYV
+838 ALIEQMLKSGVYVT

>member
-1 MPTAYKALISAA
+1 MTIAGKALISAA

-80 AAQAAAAWS
+80 AAEAAAAWS

-112 QQAAGSSV
+112 QQAAGSSA
-120 TVAGLLTMS
+120 TVGGLLTMS

-149 YETNPEFWEKVSR
+149 YETNPQFWEKVSR
-162 KLLPFAYEDSSA
+162 KLLPFAYKDSSA
-174 MPAYVDEDGQVYIDK
+174 MPAYVDEDGQVYVDK

-196 ELFEEEGVGGD
+196 ELFDEEGVGGNTGTVPQD
-207 TESSPSQEQK
+207 NPLQVSPFDFIGSYSGSGPSGNISTENLTVVSTSPR
-217 TYYGSSWENVT
+217 YGSAIY
-228 LTTSGTAY
+228 LTPDGT
-236 GEPSY
+236 
-241 GTVNRLG
+241 
-248 QVTSGSAVCV
+248 
-258 QANPGGSS
+258 GGSYTYDGKTVYYRATEFGYGSNPEAWFNPTIGYTSWRQYPS
-266 IILWYSKT
+266 IIYS
-274 PFTITYSNV
+274 
-283 DKTTGVI
+283 
-290 TPVATKSSTA
+290 SSDFGKIA
-300 STIGR
+300 WLMRYGGYPIG
-305 TGETIYY
+305 E
-312 AQDGFPST
+312 F
-320 WGNNDIQ
+320 
-327 VPSTSSVPTFDTSTI
+327 
-342 GDIVLN
+342 
-348 GSESGGEYP
+348 P
-357 EGTER
+357 EGTTE
-362 WGGDIVD
+362 WTGDRID
-369 FDNLP
+369 FPNLP
-374 ISEVISNPTD
+374 ISEVVSNPTD
-384 TAPRKSV
+384 TAPRKNV
-391 IPIQLPTNPT
+391 IPVQLPTDPR
-401 KSNDPTEQ
+401 KSNDPTEN
-409 PNPIAQTAPDVI
+409 PNPIAQSSPDI
-421 TKYIA
+421 ISKYIS
-426 PYTAEQNPDYKAPYD
+426 PYTQDQNPDYKAPYD
-441 EERQKQIS
+441 EEQQKQIS

-462 PTKPIGGDPSQ
+462 PTKPIGGDPST
-473 PLKPPVTTLPDIVPL
+473 PTKPPVTTLPDLVPL
-488 IPLSTGDSGSSPNPL
+488 IPLSTGDSDSSPTPL
-503 PDPPFSSTAGLI
+503 PDAPFSSTAGLI
-515 TVYNPTATELISFAH
+515 TVYNPTASELILFAH

-553 GLHELYATPSVGSR
+553 SLHELYATPSIGAR
-567 MYIRSGFLTSDTEA
+567 INIRSGFLVSDTVA

-631 VGHAVNITYRID
+631 VGHAVNITYRVD
-643 SYNGSCIALVTV
+643 SYNGSCIALITV
-655 AKMGYSN
+655 AKMGYEN

-739 SGMATAKQQEAYANA
+739 SGMAQAKQQEAYANA

-793 EVKVVNYNLEYGF
+793 QVKVMNYNLEYGF

-838 ALIEQMFKSGVYV
+838 ALIEQMLKSGVYV

>member
-1 MPTAYKALISAA
+1 MTIAGKALISAA

-58 TIAYDVLASGSQA
+58 TIAYDVLAGGSQA

-98 SQVAVESIAPKVAM
+98 SQVAVESIAPQVAM

-120 TVAGLLTMS
+120 TVGGLLSMS

-141 GVGLGYGL
+141 GVAIGDGL
-149 YETNPEFWEKVSR
+149 YHMNPNFWERVSR
-162 KLLPFAYEDSSA
+162 KLLPFAYKDSSA
-174 MPAYVDEDGQVYIDK
+174 MPAYVDKDGQVYVDK
-189 DAADALK
+189 DAADAFK
-196 ELFEEEGVGGD
+196 EVVDEFKPAEYDVEGIEV
-207 TESSPSQEQK
+207 
-217 TYYGSSWENVT
+217 
-228 LTTSGTAY
+228 
-236 GEPSY
+236 
-241 GTVNRLG
+241 
-248 QVTSGSAVCV
+248 
-258 QANPGGSS
+258 PG
-266 IILWYSKT
+266 
-274 PFTITYSNV
+274 
-283 DKTTGVI
+283 
-290 TPVATKSSTA
+290 
-300 STIGR
+300 
-305 TGETIYY
+305 GETIHGTIFSTPHVHNGSTYGTGATFFGWARGYKGIAFSSSNFSGASYDSQYDFYY
-312 AQDGFPST
+312 KEYGYPAHLTD
-320 WGNNDIQ
+320 
-327 VPSTSSVPTFDTSTI
+327 PTFYITGGIANLHKAIATI
-342 GDIVLN
+342 LGTV
-348 GSESGGEYP
+348 EPTQYP
-357 EGTER
+357 EGTAE
-362 WGGDIVD
+362 WTGDRID
-369 FDNLP
+369 YPNLP
-374 ISEVISNPTD
+374 ISEIISNPTD
-384 TAPRKSV
+384 TAPRKNV
-391 IPIQLPTNPT
+391 IPVQLPTNPS

-409 PNPIAQTAPDVI
+409 PNPIAQSGPDVI

-441 EERQKQIS
+441 EERKIQIS

-488 IPLSTGDSGSSPNPL
+488 IPLSTGDSGSSPAPL
-503 PDPPFSSTAGLI
+503 PEPPFSSTAGLI
-515 TVYNPTATELISFAH
+515 TVYNPTASELISFAH

-553 GLHELYATPSVGSR
+553 GLHELYATPSIGTR
-567 MYIRSGFLTSDTEA
+567 MNIRSGFLVSDTVA

-631 VGHAVNITYRID
+631 VGHAVNITYRVD

-655 AKMGYSN
+655 AKMGYNN

-793 EVKVVNYNLEYGF
+793 QVKVVNYNLEYGF

-838 ALIEQMFKSGVYV
+838 ALIEQMLKSGVYV